1 MADVWRKDQTKPDME
16 RKDCFPQPEQ
26 TQEVRKAHAPYNFV
40 PLPENK
46 ILTALEKGK
55 ALPGHDKMDPQRRTG
70 EIHITLT
77 ACTPVFVSDGN
88 KNEPHF
94 FRTAG
99 KQYAIPGSTVRGMA
113 RENMQILSLSPLHL
127 KDDFMDFQIYFRQFA
142 GRNDDV
148 SGDLKEYYR
157 EKLTIQPINKQRNT
171 SVALDVKSGWI
182 RCEQGKYYVFPT
194 REPYLRV
201 SRQRRD
207 VQQFNT
213 SFLEL
218 RDEKER
224 SAAETRANNA
234 RVVEVFYTDDGQGNV
249 KQIFKPTDPAVQE
262 PEPRKKRGALL
273 YTGKTVGKVLKN
285 CIYLF
290 PEPDDAA
297 KTERMSDEDV
307 LSYREDFEN
316 RRNNLNA
323 YYNPSFWELP
333 QEGQSKPV
341 FYLKTDGHLYC
352 GMTQFLRIG
361 YKYPLSGGL
370 PEYRVDLESL
380 VDYPRAILGFVS
392 QKESW
397 RSRVSFSDCLK
408 VTEHQEMEPIQMI
421 LASPK
426 PSWYPGYVVPDGN
439 RAVHYN
445 QEGRVM
451 ANAGDEAAKAGFR
464 LRGFKQYWLKEPV
477 ATSVVSDKKKVGTT
491 IRPMPVGTKF
501 TGTVRYQDLT
511 AAELGLLLW
520 SLRLGLEGL
529 QEDKSEPCYQT
540 IGMGKPYG
548 YGRMLLTI
556 DSLTEYTPDS
566 LYGGDLMAPE
576 SQQLEDEA
584 CAEKVNAYIQA
595 YDAEATDKLA
605 GPGRRTQP
613 LHKRASIQDFL
624 WIRSQIRSGSDYNYM
639 ALDDYRAMN
648 SPLPVLR
655 DLRNAP
661 QKADEQPAQQETMK
675 PAAEEPADQ
684 NSIEANLGGW
694 IKHKKRR

>member
-1 MADVWRKDQTKPDME
+1 MAV
-16 RKDCFPQPEQ
+16 
-26 TQEVRKAHAPYNFV
+26 N
-40 PLPENK
+40 
-46 ILTALEKGK
+46 
-55 ALPGHDKMDPQRRTG
+55 
-70 EIHITLT
+70 
-77 ACTPVFVSDGN
+77 
-88 KNEPHF
+88 
-94 FRTAG
+94 
-99 KQYAIPGSTVRGMA
+99 
-113 RENMQILSLSPLHL
+113 
-127 KDDFMDFQIYFRQFA
+127 
-142 GRNDDV
+142 
-148 SGDLKEYYR
+148 
-157 EKLTIQPINKQRNT
+157 
-171 SVALDVKSGWI
+171 VKSGWI
-182 RCEQGKYYVFPT
+182 RCENGDYYVSPT
-194 REPYLRV
+194 GEPYLRV
-201 SRQRRD
+201 PRRHRD
-207 VQQFNT
+207 IQQFRI
-213 SFLEL
+213 SFPEL
-218 RDEKER
+218 SDPKER

-234 RVVEVFYTDDGQGNV
+234 RVVEVLYTDDGQGNV
-249 KQIFKPTDPAVQE
+249 LRIFKPSDPAAQE

-290 PEPDDAA
+290 PEPDNTANPEKMSDEDV
-297 KTERMSDEDV
+297 KMSDEDV

-323 YYNPSFWELP
+323 YYDPSFWELP

-361 YKYPLSGGL
+361 YLYPLSGGL
-370 PEYRVDLESL
+370 PEYGVDLESL

-477 ATSVVSDKKKVGTT
+477 ATSVASDTT

-501 TGTVRYQDLT
+501 TGTVRYHDLT
-511 AAELGLLLW
+511 PAELGLLLW

-548 YGRMLLTI
+548 YGRMQLTI
-556 DSLTEYTPDS
+556 NSLTEYTPDS
-566 LYGGDLMAPE
+566 LYSGDLLAPE
-576 SQQLEDEA
+576 SHRWEHRE
-584 CAEKVNAYIQA
+584 CAEKVNEYIQA

-605 GPGRRTQP
+605 GELGGQGKKKKRTQP
-613 LHKRASIQDFL
+613 LHERASIQDFL
-624 WIRSQIRSGSDYNYM
+624 WIRSKIQSGSDYNYM

-655 DLRNAP
+655 DMRREACNEAP
-661 QKADEQPAQQETMK
+661 VQQQEQEEDLYAKLEAMAGTEGTADK
-675 PAAEEPADQ
+675 KTGAAVYPAKVKRTRR
-684 NSIEANLGGW
+684 GW
-694 IKHKKRR
+694 MR

>member
-1 MADVWRKDQTKPDME
+1 MADIQRKGNFQ
-16 RKDCFPQPEQ
+16 QPEQ
-26 TQEVRKAHAPYNFV
+26 PQELRKAHAPYNFV

-55 ALPGHDKMDPQRRTG
+55 TLPGHDKMDPQRITG
-70 EIHITLT
+70 EIQITLT
-77 ACTPVFVSDGN
+77 ACTPVFVSDGSD
-88 KNEPHF
+88 KKKSDGSDKKKKDLHF

-99 KQYAIPGSTVRGMA
+99 GKYAIPGSTVRGMA
-113 RENMQILSLSPLHL
+113 RENMQILSFSPLHL

-142 GRNDDV
+142 GRKDNV
-148 SGDLKEYYR
+148 TGGLKKYYKT
-157 EKLTIQPINKQRNT
+157 KLGIQPIDGQPYT
-171 SVALDVKSGWI
+171 SVAVNVKSGWI
-182 RCEQGKYYVFPT
+182 RCENGDYYVSPT
-194 REPYLRV
+194 GEPYLRV
-201 SRQRRD
+201 PRQHPD
-207 VQQFNT
+207 VQQFKI
-213 SFLEL
+213 SPEL
-218 RDEKER
+218 RDEKEK
-224 SAAETRANNA
+224 TRANNA

-249 KQIFKPTDPAVQE
+249 KRIFKPSDPAVQE

-290 PEPDDAA
+290 PEPDNTAE
-297 KTERMSDEDV
+297 KMSDEDV

-323 YYNPSFWELP
+323 YYDPSFWELP

-361 YKYPLSGGL
+361 YLYPLSGGL
-370 PEYRVDLESL
+370 PEYGVDLESL

-477 ATSVVSDKKKVGTT
+477 ATSVASDTT

-501 TGTVRYQDLT
+501 TGTVRYHDLT
-511 AAELGLLLW
+511 PAELGLLLW

-548 YGRMLLTI
+548 YGRMQLTI
-556 DSLTEYTPDS
+556 NSLTEYTPDS
-566 LYGGDLMAPE
+566 LYSGDLLAPE
-576 SQQLEDEA
+576 SHRWEHRE
-584 CAEKVNAYIQA
+584 CAEKVNEYIQA

-605 GPGRRTQP
+605 GELGGQGKKKKRTQP
-613 LHKRASIQDFL
+613 LHERASIQDFL
-624 WIRSQIRSGSDYNYM
+624 WIRSKIQSGSDYNYM

-655 DLRNAP
+655 DMRREACNEAP
-661 QKADEQPAQQETMK
+661 VQQ
-675 PAAEEPADQ
+675 
-684 NSIEANLGGW
+684 
-694 IKHKKRR
+694 

>member
-1 MADVWRKDQTKPDME
+1 MADVWRKDRTKPDME
-16 RKDCFPQPEQ
+16 RKDRFPQPEQ
-26 TQEVRKAHAPYNFV
+26 TREVRKAHAPYNFV

-46 ILTALEKGK
+46 ILTALEQEET
-55 ALPGHDKMDPQRRTG
+55 LPGHDKMDPQRKTG
-70 EIHITLT
+70 EIKITLT

-88 KNEPHF
+88 KNDPHF

-99 KQYAIPGSTVRGMA
+99 KQYAIPGSTVRGIA

-142 GRNDDV
+142 GRKDDV
-148 SGDLKEYYR
+148 TGDLKEYYKTQLKIR
-157 EKLTIQPINKQRNT
+157 PIDGQPYT
-171 SVALDVKSGWI
+171 SMAVNVKSGWI
-182 RCEQGKYYVFPT
+182 RREKGDYYVSPT

-201 SRQRRD
+201 SRQHPD
-207 VQQFNT
+207 VKQFEI
-213 SFLEL
+213 SFPEL
-218 RDEKER
+218 SDEKER

-234 RVVEVFYTDDGQGNV
+234 RVVEVLYTDDGQGNV
-249 KQIFKPTDPAVQE
+249 KQIFKPSDPAARE
-262 PEPRKKRGALL
+262 LEPRKKQGALL
-273 YTGKTVGKVLKN
+273 YTGKTVGKVAKN

-297 KTERMSDEDV
+297 KAERMSDEDV

-323 YYNPSFWELP
+323 YYDPSFWELP
-333 QEGQSKPV
+333 REGQRKPV

-370 PEYRVDLESL
+370 PDYEVNVEDI

-397 RSRVSFSDCLK
+397 RSRVSFSDCLEA
-408 VTEHQEMEPIQMI
+408 TGRQEMEPIQMI
-421 LASPK
+421 LAQPK

-445 QEGRVM
+445 QEGKIM
-451 ANAGDEAAKAGFR
+451 AHAGDEAAKAGFR

-477 ATSVVSDKKKVGTT
+477 ATSVASDKKKVGTT
-491 IRPMPVGTKF
+491 IRPMPVGTQF
-501 TGTVRYQDLT
+501 TGTVRYHDLT
-511 AAELGLLLW
+511 PAELGLLLW

-529 QEDKSEPCYQT
+529 QEGKSEPCYQT

-548 YGRMLLTI
+548 YGRMQLTI

-566 LYGGDLMAPE
+566 LYGGDLLAPE

-595 YDAEATDKLA
+595 YDAEATAKLA
-605 GPGRRTQP
+605 GEPSGQGKKKKRTQP
-613 LHKRASIQDFL
+613 LHERASIQDFL
-624 WIRSQIRSGSDYNYM
+624 WIRSQIQNGSEYNYM

-655 DLRNAP
+655 DMRRKPCN
-661 QKADEQPAQQETMK
+661 EVPAQQHQ
-675 PAAEEPADQ
+675 EEDAFARL
-684 NSIEANLGGW
+684 EAMYGRNR
-694 IKHKKRR
+694 HNRR

>member
-1 MADVWRKDQTKPDME
+1 MADIQRKNSVQ
-16 RKDCFPQPEQ
+16 QPEQ
-26 TQEVRKAHAPYNFV
+26 PVQSQELRKAHAPYNFV

-46 ILTALEKGK
+46 ILSALEKGK
-55 ALPGHDKMDPQRRTG
+55 TLSGHDKMDPQRKTG
-70 EIHITLT
+70 EIKITLT

-88 KNEPHF
+88 KNNPHF

-99 KQYAIPGSTVRGMA
+99 RKYAIPGSTVRGMA

-142 GRNDDV
+142 GRKDDV

-157 EKLTIQPINKQRNT
+157 EKLKIQPINKQRNT

-182 RCEQGKYYVFPT
+182 RCEQGKYYVSPA

-201 SRQRRD
+201 SRQHPD
-207 VQQFNT
+207 VQQFKI
-213 SFLEL
+213 SSEL

-249 KQIFKPTDPAVQE
+249 KRIFKPSDPAVQE

-273 YTGKTVGKVLKN
+273 YTGKTVGKVPKN

-323 YYNPSFWELP
+323 YYDPSFWELP
-333 QEGQSKPV
+333 REGQQKPV

-370 PEYRVDLESL
+370 PEYGVDLESL

-392 QKESW
+392 QNESW
-397 RSRVSFSDCLK
+397 RSRVSFSDCLEA
-408 VTEHQEMEPIQMI
+408 TGRQEMEPIQMI

-477 ATSVVSDKKKVGTT
+477 ATSVASDKKKVGTT

-566 LYGGDLMAPE
+566 LYGGDLLAPE

-595 YDAEATDKLA
+595 YDAEATEKLA

-624 WIRSQIRSGSDYNYM
+624 WIRSQIQSGSDYNYM

-655 DLRNAP
+655 DLRREACNAVP
-661 QKADEQPAQQETMK
+661 VQQHQ
-675 PAAEEPADQ
+675 EEDPFARL
-684 NSIEANLGGW
+684 EAMYGRN
-694 IKHKKRR
+694 RRNRR

>member
-1 MADVWRKDQTKPDME
+1 MSDKQRPDY
-16 RKDCFPQPEQ
+16 FQQPEQ
-26 TQEVRKAHAPYNFV
+26 PQELHKAHAPYNFV
-40 PLPENK
+40 PLPESK

-55 ALPGHDKMDPQRRTG
+55 TLSGHDKMDPERRTG

-88 KNEPHF
+88 KNDPHF

-99 KQYAIPGSTVRGMA
+99 GEYAIPGSTVRGIA
-113 RENMQILSLSPLHL
+113 RENMQLLSLSPLHL

-142 GRNDDV
+142 GRKDDV
-148 SGDLKEYYR
+148 TGDLREYYR
-157 EKLTIQPINKQRNT
+157 TKLNIQPIDDQPHT
-171 SVALDVKSGWI
+171 SVAVDVKSGWI
-182 RCEQGKYYVFPT
+182 RRENRHYYVSPT

-201 SRQRRD
+201 SRQHPD
-207 VQQFNT
+207 VKQFNT
-213 SFLEL
+213 VFPDL
-218 RDEKER
+218 RSEKER
-224 SAAETRANNA
+224 SAAETRANSA
-234 RVVEVFYTDDGQGNV
+234 RVVAVLYTDDGQGNV
-249 KQIFKPTDPAVQE
+249 KRIFKPGDPAAQG
-262 PEPRKKRGALL
+262 PEPRKKWGALL
-273 YTGKTVGKVLKN
+273 YTGKTVGKVPKN

-290 PEPDDAA
+290 PEPDDAT
-297 KTERMSDEDV
+297 KTEKMSDEDV

-316 RRNNLNA
+316 RRNILNA
-323 YYNPSFWELP
+323 YYDPSFWELP
-333 QEGQSKPV
+333 REGQCKPV

-370 PEYRVDLESL
+370 PEYGVDLESL

-477 ATSVVSDKKKVGTT
+477 ATSVASDKKKVGTT

-501 TGTVRYQDLT
+501 TGTVRYHDLT
-511 AAELGLLLW
+511 PAELGLLLW

-566 LYGGDLMAPE
+566 LYGGDLLAPE
-576 SQQLEDEA
+576 SLQLEDEA
-584 CAEKVNAYIQA
+584 CAKKVNAYIQA

-605 GPGRRTQP
+605 GELGGQGKKKKRTQP
-613 LHKRASIQDFL
+613 LHERASIQDFL
-624 WIRSQIRSGSDYNYM
+624 WIRSKIQSGSDYNYM

-655 DLRNAP
+655 DMRREACNEAP
-661 QKADEQPAQQETMK
+661 VQQQEQ
-675 PAAEEPADQ
+675 EEDLYAKL
-684 NSIEANLGGW
+684 EARYGRN
-694 IKHKKRR
+694 RRNRR

>member
-1 MADVWRKDQTKPDME
+1 MVDIQRKNSVQ
-16 RKDCFPQPEQ
+16 QPEQ
-26 TQEVRKAHAPYNFV
+26 PVQSQELCKAHAPYNFV

-46 ILTALEKGK
+46 ILSALKEGEN
-55 ALPGHDKMDPQRRTG
+55 LPSHDKMEPERKTG
-70 EIHITLT
+70 KIRITLT

-88 KNEPHF
+88 KKDPHF

-99 KQYAIPGSTVRGMA
+99 GEYAIPGSTVRGMA

-142 GRNDDV
+142 GRNDAV
-148 SGDLKEYYR
+148 SGDLKDYYKKVLNIDR
-157 EKLTIQPINKQRNT
+157 INGQLFT
-171 SVALDVKSGWI
+171 STAKNVKSGWI
-182 RCEQGKYYVFPT
+182 RCEQGKYYVSPT

-201 SRQRRD
+201 SRQHPD
-207 VQQFNT
+207 VQQFKI
-213 SFLEL
+213 SSEL

-333 QEGQSKPV
+333 REGQSKPV
-341 FYLKTDGHLYC
+341 FYLKADGHLYC

-380 VDYPRAILGFVS
+380 VDYPRAIFGFVS

-477 ATSVVSDKKKVGTT
+477 ATSVASDKKKVGTT

-501 TGTVRYQDLT
+501 TGTVRYHDLT
-511 AAELGLLLW
+511 PAELGLLLW

-566 LYGGDLMAPE
+566 LYGGDLLAPQSHRWKDKE
-576 SQQLEDEA
+576 
-584 CAEKVNAYIQA
+584 CAEKVNKYIQA

-605 GPGRRTQP
+605 VKPGRNTQP

-624 WIRSQIRSGSDYNYM
+624 WIRSKIQSGSDYNYM

-661 QKADEQPAQQETMK
+661 QKADEQPAQQETVK

>member
-1 MADVWRKDQTKPDME
+1 MPNMQRRDHFQ
-16 RKDCFPQPEQ
+16 QPEQ
-26 TQEVRKAHAPYNFV
+26 PQELRKAHAPYNFV
-40 PLPENK
+40 PLPEKK
-46 ILTALEKGK
+46 ILTALEEGES
-55 ALPGHDKMDPQRRTG
+55 LPGHDRMDPEHKTG
-70 EIHITLT
+70 EIQITLT

-88 KNEPHF
+88 KNNPHF
-94 FRTAG
+94 FRTVGG
-99 KQYAIPGSTVRGMA
+99 KYAIPGSTVRGMA

-142 GRNDDV
+142 GRKDDV
-148 SGDLKEYYR
+148 TGDLKEYYKTQLKIR
-157 EKLTIQPINKQRNT
+157 PIDDQPYT
-171 SVALDVKSGWI
+171 SVAVNVKSGWI
-182 RCEQGKYYVFPT
+182 RRENGNYYVSPT

-201 SRQRRD
+201 SRQHPD
-207 VQQFNT
+207 VQQFKV
-213 SFLEL
+213 SFPEL

-249 KQIFKPTDPAVQE
+249 KRIFKPSDPATQE

-290 PEPDDAA
+290 PEEDQSI
-297 KTERMSDEDV
+297 SDPMEEKDV

-323 YYNPSFWELP
+323 YYDPSFWELP
-333 QEGQSKPV
+333 REGQHKPV

-370 PEYRVDLESL
+370 PDYGVNVEDI
-380 VDYPRAILGFVS
+380 VDYPQAILGFVS

-408 VTEHQEMEPIQMI
+408 VTEHREMEPIQMI

-426 PSWYPGYVVPDGN
+426 PSWYPGYVVPEGN

-445 QEGRVM
+445 QEGKIM
-451 ANAGDEAAKAGFR
+451 AHAGDEAAKAGFR
-464 LRGFKQYWLKEPV
+464 LRGFKQYWLKKPV
-477 ATSVVSDKKKVGTT
+477 ATSVASDKKKVGTT
-491 IRPMPVGTKF
+491 IRPMPVGTQF
-501 TGTVRYQDLT
+501 TGMVRYHDLT
-511 AAELGLLLW
+511 PAELGLLLW

-529 QEDKSEPCYQT
+529 QEGKSEPCYQT
-540 IGMGKPYG
+540 VGMGKPYG

-566 LYGGDLMAPE
+566 LYGGDLLAPE
-576 SQQLEDEA
+576 SHRWEDEA
-584 CAEKVNAYIQA
+584 CAEQVNKYIQA
-595 YDAEATDKLA
+595 YDAEATAKLA
-605 GPGRRTQP
+605 GKPGRNTQP

-624 WIRSQIRSGSDYNYM
+624 WIRSKIQSGSNYNYM

-648 SPLPVLR
+648 SPLPLLR
-655 DLRNAP
+655 DLRNAA
-661 QKADEQPAQQETMK
+661 QKTGEKPAQQETVK
-675 PAAEEPADQ
+675 PAAEEPANQD
-684 NSIEANLGGW
+684 SVEANFGGW
-694 IKHKKRR
+694 IKHRKRR

>member
-1 MADVWRKDQTKPDME
+1 MADIQRKGNFQ
-16 RKDCFPQPEQ
+16 QPEQ
-26 TQEVRKAHAPYNFV
+26 PQELRKAHAPYNFV
-40 PLPENK
+40 PLPEGK
-46 ILTALEKGK
+46 ILTALKEGET
-55 ALPGHDKMDPQRRTG
+55 LPGHDKMDPQRKTG

-88 KNEPHF
+88 KNDPHF

-142 GRNDDV
+142 GRKDDV
-148 SGDLKEYYR
+148 TGDLKEYYR
-157 EKLTIQPINKQRNT
+157 KKLKIQPINKQRNM

-182 RCEQGKYYVFPT
+182 RRENGHYYVSPT

-201 SRQRRD
+201 SRQHPD
-207 VQQFNT
+207 VQQFKI
-213 SFLEL
+213 SPEL

-249 KQIFKPTDPAVQE
+249 KRIFKPSDPAVQE

-323 YYNPSFWELP
+323 YYDPSFWELP
-333 QEGQSKPV
+333 REGQSKPV

-370 PEYRVDLESL
+370 PDYGVKVEDI
-380 VDYPRAILGFVS
+380 VDYPRAILGFAS

-397 RSRVSFSDCLK
+397 RSRVSFSDCLEA
-408 VTEHQEMEPIQMI
+408 TGRQEMGPIQMI

-426 PSWYPGYVVPDGN
+426 PSWYPGYVVPEGK

-451 ANAGDEAAKAGFR
+451 AHAGDETAKAGFR

-477 ATSVVSDKKKVGTT
+477 ATSVASDKKKVGTT
-491 IRPMPVGTKF
+491 IRPMPAGAQF
-501 TGTVRYQDLT
+501 TGTVRYHDLT
-511 AAELGLLLW
+511 PAELGLLLW

-529 QEDKSEPCYQT
+529 QEDKSEPCHQT

-556 DSLTEYTPDS
+556 DSLTEYSPDS
-566 LYGGDLMAPE
+566 LYGGDLLAPQSHRWKDKE
-576 SQQLEDEA
+576 
-584 CAEKVNAYIQA
+584 CAEKVNKYIQA

-605 GPGRRTQP
+605 VKPGRNTQP

-624 WIRSQIRSGSDYNYM
+624 WIRSKIQSGSDYNYM

-661 QKADEQPAQQETMK
+661 QKADEQPEQQETVK

>member
-1 MADVWRKDQTKPDME
+1 MADVRTKNSFQRPGQRRPDQ
-16 RKDCFPQPEQ
+16 PQEL
-26 TQEVRKAHAPYNFV
+26 RKAHAPYNFV

-46 ILTALEKGK
+46 ILTALAEGEV
-55 ALPGHDKMDPQRRTG
+55 LPGYDKMDPQRKTG
-70 EIHITLT
+70 EIKITLT
-77 ACTPVFVSDGN
+77 ACTPVFVSNGN
-88 KNEPHF
+88 KNDPHF

-99 KQYAIPGSTVRGMA
+99 GEYAIPGSTVRGVA

-142 GRNDDV
+142 GRKDDV
-148 SGDLKEYYR
+148 TGGLKKYYKT
-157 EKLTIQPINKQRNT
+157 KLDIQPIDGQPYT
-171 SVALDVKSGWI
+171 SMAVNVKSGWI
-182 RCEQGKYYVFPT
+182 RRENGHYYVSPT

-201 SRQRRD
+201 SRQHRD
-207 VQQFNT
+207 VQQFKI
-213 SFLEL
+213 SFPEL
-218 RDEKER
+218 RNPRER

-234 RVVEVFYTDDGQGNV
+234 RVVEVLYTDDGQGNV
-249 KQIFKPTDPAVQE
+249 QQIFKPSDPAAQE
-262 PEPRKKRGALL
+262 PGPRKKRGALL

-297 KTERMSDEDV
+297 KTETMSDEDV

-333 QEGQSKPV
+333 REGQSKPV

-370 PEYRVDLESL
+370 PEYGADLESL

-392 QKESW
+392 QKESR

-408 VTEHQEMEPIQMI
+408 VTEHREMEPVRMI

-426 PSWYPGYVVPDGN
+426 PSWYPGYVVPEGN

-445 QEGRVM
+445 QEGKVM
-451 ANAGDEAAKAGFR
+451 AHAGDEAAKAGFR

-477 ATSVVSDKKKVGTT
+477 ATSVASDKKKVGTT
-491 IRPMPVGTKF
+491 IRPMPVGAQF
-501 TGTVRYQDLT
+501 TGTVRYHDLT
-511 AAELGLLLW
+511 PAELGLLLW

-529 QEDKSEPCYQT
+529 QEGKSEPCYQT

-548 YGRMLLTI
+548 YGRMQLTI

-566 LYGGDLMAPE
+566 LYGGDLLAPQSHRWKDRE
-576 SQQLEDEA
+576 
-584 CAEKVNAYIQA
+584 CAEKVNEYIQA
-595 YDAEATDKLA
+595 YDAEATAKLA
-605 GPGRRTQP
+605 GETDTQP
-613 LHKRASIQDFL
+613 LHKQDSIQDFL
-624 WIRSQIRSGSDYNYM
+624 WIRSQIQSGPDYNYM

-648 SPLPVLR
+648 SPLPVLS
-655 DLRNAP
+655 DLRNAA
-661 QKADEQPAQQETMK
+661 QKTDEKPAQQETVK
-675 PAAEEPADQ
+675 PADQ
-684 NSIEANLGGW
+684 ASIEANLGG
-694 IKHKKRR
+694 